1 MNVKNRK
8 GALIGGVI
16 AATGLLLSAC
26 GASTTSAAAANHT
39 SSSTTHKG
47 PYKIGLSNTFIAN
60 EWRVEMEN
68 LLKTGASQ
76 PPFNHEVQLHIFNSG
91 NTVSDQISTIQ
102 NMISAGY
109 NAILLDATSPTAL
122 NGVIA
127 EAHRHGIVVVAFDNT
142 VTSPYAY
149 NVNVKQGPMGS
160 IGAKWLVEQ
169 LHGHGNI
176 IMNRGIAGSP
186 VDIGRYNGAMS
197 VFKKY
202 PGIHI
207 LDQIYGQW
215 DDSTTQ
221 SAFETAL
228 AAYPN
233 VNGVWS
239 EGASTGVINAFLHAH
254 RKFVP
259 TMGGTSNQFMED
271 LLQYK
276 KDGLTGISVGNSPG
290 MSAVAMK
297 VAVEALEGKHPP
309 KFTTIPVN
317 VATDTQVKKGV
328 NAFPNLPPSLEVNW
342 QVPGFKFTAQEALHG

>member
-1 MNVKNRK
+1 MKSRRASAV
-8 GALIGGVI
+8 GGVV
-16 AATGLLLSAC
+16 AATGLLLAF
-26 GASTTSAAAANHT
+26 GAVLPTSAMAAARHT
-39 SSSTTHKG
+39 SVSTKHKG

-68 LLKTGASQ
+68 LLKAGASQ
-76 PPFNHEVQLHIFNSG
+76 APYNHEVQLHIFNSG

-102 NMISAGY
+102 DMISAGY

-127 EAHRHGIVVVAFDNT
+127 EAHRRGIVVVAFDNT

-160 IGAKWLVEQ
+160 IGARWLVKQ

-259 TMGGTSNQFMED
+259 TMGGKFGNTFTPS
-271 LLQYK
+271 LTCVSVAK
-276 KDGLTGISVGNSPG
+276 LTGILVNLGGCLPSNASTATFIATALIPG
-290 MSAVAMK
+290 LLPT
-297 VAVEALEGKHPP
+297 E
-309 KFTTIPVN
+309 IPVR
-317 VATDTQVKKGV
+317 
-328 NAFPNLPPSLEVNW
+328 PSFLYFSRSSMN
-342 QVPGFKFTAQEALHG
+342 